1 MNSFT
6 YFTPQANIT
15 VIKILHHNAP
25 QAPAELYDRFVIG
38 NAFRVIE

>member
-15 VIKILHHNAP
+15 VIKILHNTP
-25 QAPAELYDRFVIG
+25 QTPAELYDRFVIG
-38 NAFRVIE
+38 NAFQVIE